1 MVYLSVVIKWYKWY
15 EYMHMVVVAIL
26 VKFVKHLYLPT
37 SHSLVPPFLTYV
49 TSNNPPPSPGPN
61 CVTRARSSFSFLLSA
76 FRLDLSASVSK
87 SSSNPLWALLALFS
101 AFSSS
106 SRVGE
111 GVRRN
116 RILGI
121 SIGSSYNPG
130 DLFRGYF
137 ISTSTNE
144 RRVPYLF
151 STLFKDSEHVIPS
164 DFWDI
169 PISRHLA

>member
-1 MVYLSVVIKWYKWY
+1 MHMMVVI
-15 EYMHMVVVAIL
+15 IL
-26 VKFVKHLYLPT
+26 VNLVKQPYLPT

-49 TSNNPPPSPGPN
+49 TSNKPPPSPGPS

-76 FRLDLSASVSK
+76 FLLDLSASVSK
-87 SSSNPLWALLALFS
+87 SSSNPLWALLALLS

-106 SRVGE
+106 LRVGE

-137 ISTSTNE
+137 ISTSPDET
-144 RRVPYLF
+144 RGPYLF
-151 STLFKDSEHVIPS
+151 STLFEDGEHIIPS